1 MLPRIAKKSGVVQLV
16 MKRLANEKMHLS
28 LIRRPSFFDQENVQI
43 KYQLP
48 SNKISYEKE
57 NRYVFCFL
65 MEYAEKGDLS

>member
-1 MLPRIAKKSGVVQLV
+1 MIKEVEFLTTLQHKYFIKSFY
-16 MKRLANEKMHLS
+16 
-28 LIRRPSFFDQENVQI
+28 SFFDQENVQI